1 MTAGDALRLAGEGVA
16 RAPLRAVL
24 TGTGIAIAITVLV
37 LMVGFGAGV
46 QQVVNEIVAT
56 EDTLTTMKIFSEFDT
71 RWRNARRPDS
81 ERGEVRED
89 ETKPETV
96 DGVSSPSFFGPEV
109 ERALRALPGV
119 RHASLDFSVISVMR
133 REDGQDRRKLPPFER
148 RCQVIGLHPAALP
161 ADAADRF
168 AEGGLPAPDDVRG
181 IVLSQEAARR
191 IETGDRG
198 PVVGSRIV
206 VQRLSI
212 GRSDEKG
219 VVFTVTGVLKPR
231 ERLSDLAS
239 FNPLMMGSR
248 RYSYV
253 WEESA
258 RELYRGA
265 FRGLTD
271 LLPFAE
277 LGAEGAEIPADATLS
292 ATVLLR
298 SPGDAE
304 AVRKKIEAM
313 GFRVMYLGDLL
324 QRVRLIFL
332 VADGI
337 LAALGTVA
345 LLVASLGIANTLL
358 MAVLERTREI
368 GILKAIGA
376 RDREVAL
383 VFVGEAAFLGL
394 AGGVLG
400 CLLGWGGGEGASAI
414 VNAVY
419 IVPEQGP
426 DAAADLFAMPLWL
439 AGGAL
444 GLALFL
450 SLAAAVYPAWRA
462 ARVDP
467 VRALRYE

>member
-1 MTAGDALRLAGEGVA
+1 MTAGDSLRLAGEGVA

-56 EDTLTTMKIFSEFDT
+56 EDTLTTVKVISEVDP
-71 RWRNARRPDS
+71 RWRSAPRPDRDPA
-81 ERGEVRED
+81 EGGEE
-89 ETKPETV
+89 KKG
-96 DGVSSPSFFGPEV
+96 DGTDGKAPPAVLGPEAA
-109 ERALRALPGV
+109 RLLAAIPGV
-119 RHASLDFSVISVMR
+119 RHASLDFTFLSVLR
-133 REDGQDRRKLPPFER
+133 REDGKERRKLPPFER
-148 RCQVIGLHPAALP
+148 RCQVLGLHADALP
-161 ADAADRF
+161 ADAAARF
-168 AEGGLPAPDDVRG
+168 AEGGLPAPGDVRG
-181 IVLSQEAARR
+181 IVLSHEAARR
-191 IETGDRG
+191 LEAEDRG
-198 PVVGSRIV
+198 SVVGTPIV
-206 VQRLSI
+206 VHRLVR
-212 GRSDEKG
+212 GGADEEG
-219 VVFTVTGVLKPR
+219 VVFTVTGVLKTR
-231 ERLSDLAS
+231 ERLSDLGS
-239 FNPLMMGSR
+239 FSPFAFGSR
-248 RYSYV
+248 GFGYV
-253 WEESA
+253 WDEAA

-265 FRGLTD
+265 FRGFMD
-271 LLPFAE
+271 LVPSGERGVEGGDLP
-277 LGAEGAEIPADATLS
+277 PDAALS

-298 SPGDAE
+298 SPTE
-304 AVRKKIEAM
+304 ADRVRKTIEGM
-313 GFRVMYLGDLL
+313 GFRVIYLGDILR
-324 QRVRLIFL
+324 RVRLVFL
-332 VADGI
+332 IADGI

-383 VFVGEAAFLGL
+383 VFVGEAALLGI
-394 AGGVLG
+394 AGGALG
-400 CLLGWGGGEGASAI
+400 CLFGWGAGEGASAL